1 MKKVY
6 LGLAIAGLLAGCA
19 STSDTASAKKET
31 NAATAA
37 TSSVVIKSSA
47 SSLIN
52 DPQLTAFRSNSGKS
66 DFWRKEADKN
76 NGKGDVGSS
85 KDSAFDDEG
94 SARIRFI
101 SSSDDFSSVPGLS
114 QTVEGLKPNT
124 DYVLSFYL
132 SDKKGANS
140 VSEVLAGATGADGK
154 ELGESVIHVSQL
166 SNSPVGEVK
175 KSFRQAQVEFN
186 SGDNTSATIYTR
198 MRITDASAINMDGDI
213 GKQTEVRVDEF
224 ALTKK

>member
-19 STSDTASAKKET
+19 STSDSAAKKET
-31 NAATAA
+31 NAAPAA
-37 TSSVVIKSSA
+37 TSNAVITSSA
-47 SSLIN
+47 STLIN

-85 KDSAFDDEG
+85 KDTAFDDEG
-94 SARIRFI
+94 SARIRFMT
-101 SSSDDFSSVPGLS
+101 SADDFSSTPGLS
-114 QTVEGLKPNT
+114 QTIEGLKPNT
-124 DYVLSFYL
+124 DYVLSFYYN
-132 SDKKGANS
+132 DKKGNNS
-140 VSEVLAGATGADGK
+140 PSELLVGATGADGK
-154 ELGESVIHVSQL
+154 ALGEASIHVKDLAS
-166 SNSPVGEVK
+166 SPQGAVK
-175 KSFRQAQVEFN
+175 KAFRQAQVEFN
-186 SGDNTSATIYTR
+186 SGDNTVATIYTR
-198 MRITDASAINMDGDI
+198 MRITDTSLINMDGDI

>member
-19 STSDTASAKKET
+19 STSDSAAKNET
-31 NAATAA
+31 NAAPAA
-37 TSSVVIKSSA
+37 TSNAVITSSA
-47 SSLIN
+47 STLIN

-85 KDSAFDDEG
+85 KDTAFDDEG
-94 SARIRFI
+94 SARIRFMT
-101 SSSDDFSSVPGLS
+101 SADDFSSTPGLS
-114 QTVEGLKPNT
+114 QTIEGLKPNT
-124 DYVLSFYL
+124 DYVLSFYYN
-132 SDKKGANS
+132 DKKGNNS
-140 VSEVLAGATGADGK
+140 PSELLVGATGADGK
-154 ELGESVIHVSQL
+154 ALGEASIHVKDLAS
-166 SNSPVGEVK
+166 SPQGAVK
-175 KSFRQAQVEFN
+175 KAFRQAQVEFN
-186 SGDNTSATIYTR
+186 SGDNTVATIYTR
-198 MRITDASAINMDGDI
+198 MRITDTSLINMDGDI